1 MAPIKPVLTSW
12 ANGSDYAK
20 LDGSFCELT
29 RGWWRSA
36 REAGTDP
43 NSLACPPLWHTE
55 NSAHSIVSSPRGEIM
70 RNWGIVVTVFYA
82 LTVLGLVVCALF
94 LAVGD
99 VAGVR
104 EVYNHAQN
112 KGNV

>member
-1 MAPIKPVLTSW
+1 
-12 ANGSDYAK
+12 
-20 LDGSFCELT
+20 
-29 RGWWRSA
+29 
-36 REAGTDP
+36 
-43 NSLACPPLWHTE
+43 
-55 NSAHSIVSSPRGEIM
+55 M

-104 EVYNHAQN
+104 EVYTAWFCWIPIGIVVSGQALLLFLSVDTSRKRLRPRAHILDDSSFN
-112 KGNV
+112 K